1 MKILLCHNH
10 YQQRGG
16 EDLSFAS
23 EAGLLQARGHDV
35 IRHTVHNDV
44 LAQTSRLRAAA
55 GTLWNRQSYRSV
67 RSLLCREK
75 PDVMHCTNTFPLLS
89 PSIYYAAKE
98 QDVPVVQS
106 LRNYR
111 LLCPS
116 AYLLRD
122 GRVCEDCLTKSFAW
136 PGVWHKCYRGSR
148 AASTTVAAMS
158 TLHRWMGTW
167 RRTVDLFFTPT
178 EFARQKFIQAG
189 FPAEKIGV
197 KPNFI
202 DPDPGRGRGKGE
214 YALFVGR
221 LSGEKGIE
229 TMLEAWRD
237 VPDVLPLK
245 IVGDGPLKPV
255 VDQAAQENPAVHSL
269 GSRSHDEVLTLLG
282 DAACLVMPSIWY
294 ETFGRT
300 IVEAYAKGTPVI
312 ASRLGCMAELVE
324 DGVTGLLF
332 ESGHAQDLAE
342 TVRNFVSHTAQ
353 RRAMSDAARTA
364 YLQRYTAEP
373 NYEMLM
379 ALYAR
384 AGATADQAL
393 TARSVSI

>member
-1 MKILLCHNH
+1 MQDVMKILLCHNH

-23 EAGLLQARGHDV
+23 EADLLQARGHDV

-44 LAQTSRLRAAA
+44 LEQTSRLRAAA

-67 RSLLCREK
+67 RSLLRREK

-89 PSIYYAAKE
+89 PSVYYAAKE

-111 LLCPS
+111 LLCPG
-116 AYLLRD
+116 AYLLRG
-122 GRVCEDCLTKSFAW
+122 GRVCEDCLTKRFAW
-136 PGVWHKCYRGSR
+136 PGVWHGCYRGSR
-148 AASTTVAAMS
+148 AASATVAAMS
-158 TLHRWMGTW
+158 TVHHLMGTW
-167 RRTVDLFFTPT
+167 RNAVDLFFTPT

-189 FPAEKIGV
+189 FPAGKIGV

-202 DPDPGRGRGKGE
+202 DPDPGRGRGQGG

-221 LSGEKGIE
+221 LSEEKGIE

-237 VPDVLPLK
+237 VADALPLK
-245 IVGDGPLKPV
+245 IVGDGPLKPL
-255 VDQAAQENPAVHSL
+255 VDQAAQENQAVHSL
-269 GSRSHDEVLTLLG
+269 GSQSHDEVLTLLG

-300 IVEAYAKGTPVI
+300 IVEAYAKGTPVL
-312 ASRLGCMAELVE
+312 ATRLGCMAELVE
-324 DGVTGLLF
+324 DDVTGLLF
-332 ESGHAQDLAE
+332 EPGNAQDLAE
-342 TVRNFVSHTAQ
+342 AVGNFVSRTAQ
-353 RRAMSDAARTA
+353 RQAMSDAARAA
-364 YLQRYTAEP
+364 YLQRYTAQP

-379 ALYAR
+379 ALYCLVKA
-384 AGATADQAL
+384 
-393 TARSVSI
+393 